1 MMRDALYVLCTLWCV
16 CSMLVCFTNY
26 DKSLH
31 LILVQPIP
39 FSPGWLKESLV
50 PSFHQKN
57 FCNKIGCTF
66 LIQGVLDKSGLFHLN
81 TVGHSRVVYD
91 RVRKRKNN
99 FEIPAFL
106 QIERGKSRAGKFK
119 TSNENKNVL
128 FLFSFDFE
136 FPALEVPR
144 S

>member
-1 MMRDALYVLCTLWCV
+1 MLCTYDAGCVICATYSLVCV

-66 LIQGVLDKSGLFHLN
+66 LIEGVQDKSVLFDLN
-81 TVGHSRVVYD
+81 TLGHSYVE
-91 RVRKRKNN
+91 K
-99 FEIPAFL
+99 IC
-106 QIERGKSRAGKFK
+106 FK
-119 TSNENKNVL
+119 
-128 FLFSFDFE
+128 
-136 FPALEVPR
+136 
-144 S
+144 